1 MLHMLLLYQNH
12 IRKSQNQIMTKIL
25 YEYKYKILNKIL
37 VNKIHQHIKRIIYHN
52 QLDLPQGVKTGLT
65 HNILPI

>member
-1 MLHMLLLYQNH
+1 MLHMLPLYQNH

-37 VNKIHQHIKRIIYHN
+37 VNKIQQHIKRIIYHN
-52 QLDLPQGVKTGLT
+52 QLDLSQGVKTGLT